1 MTTAIY
7 TAPPRWVALARV
19 AASTVVEPYL
29 RLTHNSELNC
39 TRGDEFK
46 RLALRRKHM
55 KCGMESMT
63 DWMLTGLLTVLLIG
77 VSMFPSRAE
86 AQKGKNAVYKDASTC
101 CKATPAFI
109 DASVFAG
116 NFTSPNL
123 CLVLNYV
130 LVNVIQVFYPGG
142 GGWTSRPIFRSGYR
156 ERDAPPVAVSRVG
169 RDDDGDQ
176 KILRIRSSAL
186 RVSLTRTGPR
196 SPNGCTPE
204 RVCPG
209 TSLGAKFA
217 PQPMG
222 EGLFQGGQS
231 RGSIR
236 APRGAA

>member
-1 MTTAIY
+1 
-7 TAPPRWVALARV
+7 
-19 AASTVVEPYL
+19 
-29 RLTHNSELNC
+29 
-39 TRGDEFK
+39 
-46 RLALRRKHM
+46 
-55 KCGMESMT
+55 MT

-86 AQKGKNAVYKDASTC
+86 AQKGNNAVYKDASTC
-101 CKATPAFI
+101 CQATPAFI

-156 ERDAPPVAVSRVG
+156 EWDAPPVAVSRVG

-186 RVSLTRTGPR
+186 RVSLTRLGRVRQTGALQ
-196 SPNGCTPE
+196 S
-204 RVCPG
+204 
-209 TSLGAKFA
+209 AFA
-217 PQPMG
+217 
-222 EGLFQGGQS
+222 
-231 RGSIR
+231 R
-236 APRGAA
+236 APVWARSLLRSRWAKVCFKAASLVGVSGPPEGRR

>member
-1 MTTAIY
+1 MKRKAGS
-7 TAPPRWVALARV
+7 
-19 AASTVVEPYL
+19 AASWTL
-29 RLTHNSELNC
+29 LGFFGFL
-39 TRGDEFK
+39 F
-46 RLALRRKHM
+46 
-55 KCGMESMT
+55 
-63 DWMLTGLLTVLLIG
+63 GLLSFFLT
-77 VSMFPSRAE
+77 RAE
-86 AQKGKNAVYKDASTC
+86 GQAQGNNAVYMNATTC
-101 CKATPAFI
+101 CQATPAFI

-116 NFTSPNL
+116 KFTSPNL
-123 CLVLNYV
+123 CSVLNYV

-156 ERDAPPVAVSRVG
+156 ERDATPVAVSRVG

-209 TSLGAKFA
+209 TSLGTKFA

-222 EGLFQGGQS
+222 EGLFQGGQH

-236 APRGAA
+236 RRSSGAGWLASKPYNKNAAF